1 MESTLP
7 SLDIIRL
14 NYMKDNP
21 GYLFGFTDT
30 GIECPLERNGVCDR
44 NGIRY
49 WKWINFI
56 TSNST
61 NVAKT
66 VGMTVPNIITRTTN
80 PDNHILIAEGNYN
93 ILRQH
98 PIFSIL
104 IQTWRLNRH

>member
-7 SLDIIRL
+7 SLAMLRL

-21 GYLFGFTDT
+21 GYFFGITETD
-30 GIECPLERNGVCDR
+30 IECPLEKNGVCDR

-61 NVAKT
+61 NAAKAN
-66 VGMTVPNIITRTTN
+66 GMEVPNIVNTTTN
-80 PDNHILIAEGNYN
+80 PDNHLLIAEGNYT
-93 ILRQH
+93 ILRRH
-98 PIFSIL
+98 PICSIL
-104 IQTWRLNRH
+104 IQKWRITRH

>member
-30 GIECPLERNGVCDR
+30 GIECPLERNGLCDR

-56 TSNST
+56 TLNST
-61 NVAKT
+61 NAAKT
-66 VGMTVPNIITRTTN
+66 VNMKVPNIITRTTN
-80 PDNHILIAEGNYN
+80 PDNHILVAEGNYN

-98 PIFSIL
+98 PVFSII